1 MSTRILYVDDEP
13 DLREIAT
20 FALALDPALEVKA
33 CASGAEALE
42 VIGRWRPDLV
52 VLDVVMEE
60 MDGPATLAR
69 LRQTAAGEAVPI
81 VFITA
86 RPPSDEAERLLA
98 LGAIGIIAKPFDP
111 MTLAETV
118 RAHLGAGGASA

>member
-1 MSTRILYVDDEP
+1 MSSRILYVDDEP

-33 CASGAEALE
+33 CGSGAEALDIVE
-42 VIGRWRPDLV
+42 RWHPDLV
-52 VLDVVMEE
+52 MLDVVMQD

-69 LRQTAAGEAVPI
+69 LRQTPAGETVPI

-86 RPPSDEAERLLA
+86 RPPDGEAERLLA
-98 LGAIGIIAKPFDP
+98 LGAICIIAKPFDP
-111 MTLAETV
+111 MKLADTV
-118 RAHLGAGGASA
+118 RAHLGAAGGRA